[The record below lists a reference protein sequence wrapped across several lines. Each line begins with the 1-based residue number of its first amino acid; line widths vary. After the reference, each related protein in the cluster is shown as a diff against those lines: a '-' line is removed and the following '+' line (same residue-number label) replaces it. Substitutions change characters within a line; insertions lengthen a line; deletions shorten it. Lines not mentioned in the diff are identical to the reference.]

1 MPPSKQTQI
10 ICEVGMNHDGSIGNA
25 LRLIDAAAECGA
37 DAVKFQCHIAEAE
50 TTPNAPN
57 PPYFK
62 SESRYR
68 YFQRTAFTPEQW
80 KELIA
85 YCRTKKIEFLCSPFS
100 EEAVEL
106 LEDIGVER
114 YKIPSGEVTNLPLM
128 ERIARTRKPVLLS
141 SGMSTWA
148 ELDRAVAV
156 FRKTNNPL
164 ILLQC
169 TSEYPCPY
177 DRVGLNVMLEM
188 SDRYRVPVGLSD
200 HTLSNYASFAAV
212 TLGAGVI
219 EKHMTFSRRMFGSD
233 AKHSLEPVEF
243 RDLVQGIR
251 AIDVILQSQVNK
263 DDVDSLQEMKQVFQ
277 KSVVATVDIAAGTK
291 ITPTMVAVKKPG
303 TGIPAA
309 RIQEVVGRTA
319 GRFIQKDT
327 LFLETDLAS

>member
-1 MPPSKQTQI
+1 MALLKRTQV
-10 ICEVGMNHDGSIGNA
+10 ICEVGMNHDGSFGNA
-25 LRLIDAAAECGA
+25 LRLTDSAAECGA

-68 YFQRTAFTPEQW
+68 YFQRTAFTLEQW

-100 EEAVEL
+100 EEAVDL
-106 LEDIGVER
+106 LEKIGMER

-141 SGMSTWA
+141 SGMSNWA

-156 FRKTNNPL
+156 FQKAKNPFM
-164 ILLQC
+164 LLQC
-169 TSEYPCPY
+169 TSEYPCSY

-188 SDRYRVPVGLSD
+188 TDRYQVPVGLSD

-212 TLGAGVI
+212 TLGAVVI
-219 EKHMTFSRRMFGSD
+219 EKHMTFSRWMFGSD
-233 AKHSLEPVEF
+233 AKHSLEPAEF
-243 RDLVQGIR
+243 RDMVQGIR
-251 AIDVILQSQVNK
+251 AIDGILQSPVNK
-263 DDVDSLQEMKQVFQ
+263 DDVDSLREMKQVFQ

-309 RIQEVVGRTA
+309 RIHEVVGRTT

-327 LFLETDLAS
+327 ILLETDLAS